1 MDEVE
6 RAGALTSYLGS
17 RMVCAF
23 YQFLEFRDITSLC
36 HQFLIC
42 KIEIIA
48 IVIYVSS

>member
-6 RAGALTSYLGS
+6 RAGALTSYLDS
-17 RMVCAF
+17 RMVSAF
-23 YQFLEFRDITSLC
+23 YQFLGFRDITPLC
-36 HQFLIC
+36 HQVLIC